1 MFWGKVKKHVVLR
14 ATPWAGM
21 YEVETI
27 LITFFYPPFR
37 PGAGDVSTLFAA
49 FRMILEVRL
58 HEVDER
64 LRSMAVRRHTLFI
77 RGVIVSACSPS
88 FGTIHP
94 PSHQP

>member
-1 MFWGKVKKHVVLR
+1 
-14 ATPWAGM
+14 M

-58 HEVDER
+58 HEVDE
-64 LRSMAVRRHTLFI
+64 
-77 RGVIVSACSPS
+77 
-88 FGTIHP
+88 
-94 PSHQP
+94 

>member
-1 MFWGKVKKHVVLR
+1 MFWGKVEKHVVLR

-58 HEVDER
+58 HEVDE
-64 LRSMAVRRHTLFI
+64 
-77 RGVIVSACSPS
+77 
-88 FGTIHP
+88 
-94 PSHQP
+94 